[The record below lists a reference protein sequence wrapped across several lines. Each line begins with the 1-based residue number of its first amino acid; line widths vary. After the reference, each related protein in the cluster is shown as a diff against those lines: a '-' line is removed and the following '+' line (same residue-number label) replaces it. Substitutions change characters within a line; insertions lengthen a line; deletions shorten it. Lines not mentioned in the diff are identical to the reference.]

1 MTSSAIGVTI
11 GIPLGS
17 KYLSHPMI
25 KTLKALFVLTLALS
39 LGMPANAVDELLP
52 AEEAYKYVVSDT
64 GDAFEIDWAIY
75 KHAYLYKNK
84 LSFESGTAAIVLGEP
99 APIP

>member
-1 MTSSAIGVTI
+1 MTSSSIGVTI

-25 KTLKALFVLTLALS
+25 MTCKALFVLTLALL
-39 LGMPANAVDELLP
+39 LGTPVDAADELLP
-52 AEEAYKYVVSDT
+52 ATEAYKYVVTDT

-75 KHAYLYKNK
+75 KHAYLYKD
-84 LSFESGTAAIVLGEP
+84 
-99 APIP
+99 